1 MREIWRRWAYRRYEA
16 RVASADNFAEFE
28 KFTTGPWSPD
38 MVTKMPWDVLVKGPQ
53 LGSIDAETRR
63 VIDMEMARRA
73 QPLSPIIANVVVAP

>member
-1 MREIWRRWAYRRYEA
+1 
-16 RVASADNFAEFE
+16 VASADNFAEFE

-73 QPLSPIIANVVVAP
+73 QPLSPIIANVISFLALILSAVALLRSS

>member
-1 MREIWRRWAYRRYEA
+1 M
-16 RVASADNFAEFE
+16 ASADNFAEFE

-73 QPLSPIIANVVVAP
+73 QPLSPIIANVISFLALILSAVALLRSS

>member
-1 MREIWRRWAYRRYEA
+1 
-16 RVASADNFAEFE
+16 
-28 KFTTGPWSPD
+28 

-73 QPLSPIIANVVVAP
+73 QPLSPIIANVISFLALILSAVALLRSS